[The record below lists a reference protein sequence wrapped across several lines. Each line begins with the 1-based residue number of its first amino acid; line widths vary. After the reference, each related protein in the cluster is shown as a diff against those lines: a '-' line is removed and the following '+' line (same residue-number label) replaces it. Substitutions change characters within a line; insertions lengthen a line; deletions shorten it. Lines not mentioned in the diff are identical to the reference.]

1 MYLPVGKASRC
12 PGGHQKQ
19 RTRLL
24 YFTGDPTR
32 AAPTDSDV
40 DDSRRTKKGQCLTGK
55 IKYLKLGNCENKFL
69 SFLFPSFLRKQ
80 ESRVF
85 MNEKAK
91 TLDPRLKMSGMT
103 GGGKCQG

>member
-32 AAPTDSDV
+32 AAPTDSVV

-55 IKYLKLGNCENKFL
+55 IKYLKLGNCVPFYVISGILNRGFSVFAFCRCLL
-69 SFLFPSFLRKQ
+69 SGIP
-80 ESRVF
+80 
-85 MNEKAK
+85 
-91 TLDPRLKMSGMT
+91 DPRLKT
-103 GGGKCQG
+103 ACPRRL